1 MTMGYRDSREYKQWL
16 KIAQQDPTWRREQET
31 ARLREK
37 AERAICRYH
46 TSVGDYLIPGAILLI
61 GLGAMTFGDYLIGQ
75 IKPKTPYL
83 TQYLSAFHNQQLL
96 IVSRNNDG
104 DITYLVRGPKED
116 KRLITYVSTEGDLK
130 PEIMYV
136 GLEPSPKRDL
146 SKDDLKPWT
155 EIGYKFKNL
164 RLEDIPLVDETIDVK
179 NKFLE
184 DLPD

>member
-1 MTMGYRDSREYKQWL
+1 MTMGYRDIREYKQWL

-104 DITYLVRGPKED
+104 DIT
-116 KRLITYVSTEGDLK
+116 